1 MWLGGPA
8 GVVIL
13 LGNQKMFVEEVLPLA
28 TTLGTSLHHINS
40 VVDALQR
47 GVFSHNSL
55 IIEHFECAVS

>member
-1 MWLGGPA
+1 MRLGGPA

-13 LGNQKMFVEEVLPLA
+13 LGNQKMLVEENLPLA
-28 TTLGTSLHHINS
+28 RRLGTSLHHINS

-55 IIEHFECAVS
+55 IIEHFGCAVS